1 MSEANRPVDDLP
13 TQKRPPSIFDAIDAN
28 DFDLALQVITVDPAA
43 IESVD
48 STPPPLH
55 DCVYYDQPEWVEWLL
70 DQGADIERRDQDYGS
85 TPLTAAVV
93 HRQKR
98 IIPILVR
105 RGAKTEGQLKRAR
118 NGLAGAYEEFFDRE
132 GYGEIIEL
140 LQRLGVEE

>member
-1 MSEANRPVDDLP
+1 MASRRRF
-13 TQKRPPSIFDAIDAN
+13 T
-28 DFDLALQVITVDPAA
+28 
-43 IESVD
+43 
-48 STPPPLH
+48 
-55 DCVYYDQPEWVEWLL
+55 DCVYDDKPEWLEWLL
-70 DQGADIERRDQDYGS
+70 DHGADIERREQDYGS

-132 GYGEIIEL
+132 GYREIVEL
-140 LQRLGVEE
+140 LQTLGVEE